1 MGLYSLADFV
11 STAAGNLTC
20 RSLPSPYGP
29 VELSTTD
36 GVWGPQDPSG
46 PTNFFTAMMDGTT
59 ENAPAV
65 DYVHEFDLEHLE
77 EVVKQEMHRA
87 KYSSG
92 GGIASCATPH
102 SGMGPQHLSDQ
113 SQHHHSHPH
122 THHQQNGVYAMSG
135 VMSSQC
141 PRKPV
146 ALAAT
151 TPPDTPPCHG
161 MPPSPAF
168 VPAGT
173 TPGPLIDDGMLWLTQ
188 NLRYGT
194 ANGSQE
200 GPLDLRPPQ
209 CAAEMEAWLI
219 AGGGGRR
226 DYPEVQG
233 VPPTQR
239 SNSNHHIDH
248 PHHHLMN
255 QVNSNS
261 NSSTGSGCSSVT
273 SSTVVNCQR
282 NGGHQGSGGDILN
295 DEQLISL
302 TVRELNKRLH
312 GYPREEVVRM
322 KQKRRTLKNRGYAQ
336 NCRTKRLAQRHE
348 LESRNRMLQ
357 GEMARLR
364 QELERACQER
374 DFYRQQLHALRDCT
388 GDPRSM
394 SSVSSNGQASNPSS
408 PEFYL

>member
-1 MGLYSLADFV
+1 
-11 STAAGNLTC
+11 
-20 RSLPSPYGP
+20 
-29 VELSTTD
+29 
-36 GVWGPQDPSG
+36 
-46 PTNFFTAMMDGTT
+46 MMDGAA
-59 ENAPAV
+59 ESAQAV

-77 EVVKQEMHRA
+77 EVVKQEMHRV
-87 KYSSG
+87 KYSSSGLGPCGAAPHPMG
-92 GGIASCATPH
+92 GQQQPQ
-102 SGMGPQHLSDQ
+102 PQHHLVEPSQ
-113 SQHHHSHPH
+113 PPPSQHHHH
-122 THHQQNGVYAMSG
+122 VYGMSMG
-135 VMSSQC
+135 NAC

-146 ALAAT
+146 ALAAA
-151 TPPDTPPCHG
+151 TPPCHG

-168 VPAGT
+168 VPAGA
-173 TPGPLIDDGMLWLTQ
+173 TPGPLMDDGMLWLTQ
-188 NLRYGT
+188 NLRY
-194 ANGSQE
+194 ANGSQD

-209 CAAEMEAWLI
+209 CAADMEAWLI
-219 AGGGGRR
+219 GRR

-233 VPPTQR
+233 VPASSRGDP
-239 SNSNHHIDH
+239 
-248 PHHHLMN
+248 PPHHLMN
-255 QVNSNS
+255 PAHSNS
-261 NSSTGSGCSSVT
+261 NSSSSSGCSSVT
-273 SSTVVNCQR
+273 SSTLV
-282 NGGHQGSGGDILN
+282 GGCSRVGGGGDPL
-295 DEQLISL
+295 DDDQLISL

-348 LESRNRMLQ
+348 LETRNRMLQ

-394 SSVSSNGQASNPSS
+394 SSVSSAGAASNPSS

>member
-1 MGLYSLADFV
+1 MME
-11 STAAGNLTC
+11 GN
-20 RSLPSPYGP
+20 S
-29 VELSTTD
+29 
-36 GVWGPQDPSG
+36 
-46 PTNFFTAMMDGTT
+46 
-59 ENAPAV
+59 ENPPGV

-92 GGIASCATPH
+92 VNLGACTTPH
-102 SGMGPQHLSDQ
+102 NGMNMQHMNDHP
-113 SQHHHSHPH
+113 HHHHPH
-122 THHQQNGVYAMSG
+122 QPVYGMNSNMG
-135 VMSSQC
+135 SSC

-146 ALAAT
+146 VLAAA

-168 VPAGT
+168 VPTGN
-173 TPGPLIDDGMLWLTQ
+173 TPGPLMDDGMLWLTQ
-188 NLRYGT
+188 NLRYGG
-194 ANGSQE
+194 ASGNQD

-209 CAAEMEAWLI
+209 CAADMEAWLI
-219 AGGGGRR
+219 ANGGGRR

-233 VPPTQR
+233 VPPSQR
-239 SNSNHHIDH
+239 GGPNHHIE
-248 PHHHLMN
+248 HHHLMTAAN
-255 QVNSNS
+255 TNS
-261 NSSTGSGCSSVT
+261 NSSSGSCSSAT
-273 SSTVVNCQR
+273 STLGGSVPNCHR
-282 NGGHQGSGGDILN
+282 GGGSDIL
-295 DEQLISL
+295 DDDQLISL

-312 GYPREEVVRM
+312 GFPREEVVRM

-348 LESRNRMLQ
+348 LESRNRLLQ

-374 DFYRQQLHALRDCT
+374 DFYRQQLHALRDCA

-394 SSVSSNGQASNPSS
+394 SSVSSVGAASNPSS

>member
-1 MGLYSLADFV
+1 
-11 STAAGNLTC
+11 
-20 RSLPSPYGP
+20 
-29 VELSTTD
+29 
-36 GVWGPQDPSG
+36 
-46 PTNFFTAMMDGTT
+46 MMEGTSET
-59 ENAPAV
+59 IPAV

-87 KYSSG
+87 KYSAG
-92 GGIASCATPH
+92 GALTSCATPH
-102 SGMGPQHLSDQ
+102 NNMGGQNLGDQ
-113 SQHHHSHPH
+113 PQHHHHTHNTHPH
-122 THHQQNGVYAMSG
+122 HHQNGVYGMNG
-135 VMSSQC
+135 VMGTC

-146 ALAAT
+146 ALSAA

-168 VPAGT
+168 VP
-173 TPGPLIDDGMLWLTQ
+173 PGATQGPVIDDGMLWLTQ
-188 NLRYGT
+188 NLRYGS
-194 ANGSQE
+194 ANGSQD

-209 CAAEMEAWLI
+209 CAADMEAWLI

-233 VPPTQR
+233 VPPTPR
-239 SNSNHHIDH
+239 GGPNHHLDH
-248 PHHHLMN
+248 SHHHLMN
-255 QVNSNS
+255 ATNSNS
-261 NSSTGSGCSSVT
+261 NSSSGSGSGCSSVT
-273 SSTVVNCQR
+273 SSTVVNSVCTR
-282 NGGHQGSGGDILN
+282 GGQGGASDILN
-295 DEQLISL
+295 DDQLISL

-357 GEMARLR
+357 GEMTRLR

-394 SSVSSNGQASNPSS
+394 SSVSSGGGASNPSS